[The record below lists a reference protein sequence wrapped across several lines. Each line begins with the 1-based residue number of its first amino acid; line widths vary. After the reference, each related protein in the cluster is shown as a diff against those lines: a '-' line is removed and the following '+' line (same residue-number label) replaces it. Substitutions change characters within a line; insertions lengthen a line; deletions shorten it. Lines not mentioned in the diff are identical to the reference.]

1 MEILAS
7 DLVDRMKYN
16 VALGRIMELE
26 QVNREL
32 KFELK
37 ALYQIICERYEP
49 TAQERAKRMGIYCD

>member
-1 MEILAS
+1 MEILAA

-32 KFELK
+32 KFELA
-37 ALYQIICERYEP
+37 ALRTVIADQNTEGAEE
-49 TAQERAKRMGIYCD
+49 AAKRMGLW

>member
-32 KFELK
+32 KFELA
-37 ALYQIICERYEP
+37 ALRTVIADLNTEGAEE
-49 TAQERAKRMGIYCD
+49 AAKRMGLW